1 MTPEDLQ
8 TIPIP
13 EDLFSYEAPTTVI
26 KDSVSSSPTS
36 NAPALRARGQIVGQR
51 GRGRGQGVVRD
62 ASVHASPS
70 ETDESG
76 HGTPCRF
83 FNKRG
88 GCARGLQCAFS
99 HVATPRIR
107 RTALEEELA
116 KKNLGE
122 WEKSL

>member
-13 EDLFSYEAPTTVI
+13 EDLFPYEPPAAV
-26 KDSVSSSPTS
+26 KDSVPSSPAS
-36 NAPALRARGQIVGQR
+36 PAPSLRARGQIVGQR
-51 GRGRGQGVVRD
+51 RRGQGVVRD
-62 ASVHASPS
+62 ASGHASPS

-76 HGTPCRF
+76 HNGIPCRF

-122 WEKSL
+122 WQKSL